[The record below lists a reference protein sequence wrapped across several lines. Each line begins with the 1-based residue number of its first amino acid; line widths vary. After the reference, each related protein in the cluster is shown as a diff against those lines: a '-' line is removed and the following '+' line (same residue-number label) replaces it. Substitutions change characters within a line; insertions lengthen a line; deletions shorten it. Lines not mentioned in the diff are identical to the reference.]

1 MPSLKEMHLDLELVF
16 FAGGT
21 SPVLAVVLHDGLA
34 PAVADLLYL
43 ADRIDIPHTGE
54 TDEDDKLTTSPAQ
67 EALGS
72 SRTPSPRPS
81 PAGRGA
87 GDEGSPANDVA
98 MLFDRWSRCCDFP
111 SGEPA

>member
-1 MPSLKEMHLDLELVF
+1 MPSLNEMHLDLELIF

-54 TDEDDKLTTSPAQ
+54 TDDDDKLTTSPAQ
-67 EALGS
+67 EALGRLQDALAAAES
-72 SRTPSPRPS
+72 GGARSRAIAS
-81 PAGRGA
+81 
-87 GDEGSPANDVA
+87 
-98 MLFDRWSRCCDFP
+98 WSRR
-111 SGEPA
+111 S